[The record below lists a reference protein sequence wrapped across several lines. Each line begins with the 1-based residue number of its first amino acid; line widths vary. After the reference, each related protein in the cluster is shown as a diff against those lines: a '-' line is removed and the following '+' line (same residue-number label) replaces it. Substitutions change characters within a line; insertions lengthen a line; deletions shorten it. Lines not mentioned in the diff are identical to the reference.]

1 MKLRAIALSA
11 SLALLS
17 LSPGLALANTGT
29 ADQSSLHVDHWLQG
43 SYIEAQTFT
52 AGITGY
58 LDSVELYL
66 SPSPHGTVFVSI
78 QGTTGSTPVPNG
90 TTLASKSL
98 AVPASSPAAWFRFY
112 LAPNPTL
119 VAGHVYAI
127 VFTPTDNVT
136 SYGGT
141 SNPYHRGR
149 ALVFS
154 GGSWV
159 TPPNLASPSNIDDF
173 AFRTWMIATAT
184 PTPTHRI
191 TARPVTAA
199 TPTPTPTAVATP
211 TASATASAAPSD
223 SPTAIVAGASS
234 VATTPDPATGSGS
247 TAGSGSGGSGGS
259 ILPLLVGAVVVLA
272 LLAGLLFLMLRR
284 RRASAA

>member
-1 MKLRAIALSA
+1 MRLRAVAVIA

-17 LSPGLALANTGT
+17 QSPGLASANTGT
-29 ADQSSLHVDHWLQG
+29 LDQSSTHVDHWLQG

-52 AGITGY
+52 PAITGY

-90 TTLASKSL
+90 TTLSSKSL
-98 AVPASSPAAWFRFY
+98 AVPASSPAGWFRFY
-112 LAPNPTL
+112 LGPNPTL

-127 VFTPTDNVT
+127 VFTPTDNVI

-159 TPPNLASPSNIDDF
+159 TPPNLVSPSNIDDF

-184 PTPTHRI
+184 PTPTHRP
-191 TARPVTAA
+191 TAAPTVAPAVA
-199 TPTPTPTAVATP
+199 TPTPTPTAVATA
-211 TASATASAAPSD
+211 TAAVPSATDTPA
-223 SPTAIVAGASS
+223 AIVAGPSGAAAS
-234 VATTPDPATGSGS
+234 PDPAVGSGS
-247 TAGSGSGGSGGS
+247 TAGSGSGGSSGSMMPIVGGV
-259 ILPLLVGAVVVLA
+259 IVALVVLG
-272 LLAGLLFLMLRR
+272 GLLFLLMKRR
-284 RRASAA
+284 RVAAA